1 VLFKLLGFAK
11 SLVSQIFKQDVK
23 QKSGTKQELEI
34 EKENLESHQKNLE
47 DEYLKRRI
55 NEKEFKERFLKTKTK
70 LATIKDLLKKK

>member
-1 VLFKLLGFAK
+1 MLFKLLGFAK